1 MLAVIKLTTCV
12 PREIHFELSIHD
24 NYKLLNLKL
33 TYTTRNTIDNFILTA
48 FVKVAPSFAINF

>member
-1 MLAVIKLTTCV
+1 MLAVIKLTNCV
-12 PREIHFELSIHD
+12 RREIHFELSIHD